1 MNNCC
6 TECATVNDVPVYVA
20 EADGS
25 TGKRWINALP
35 RPRDSAN
42 YSLTVVWQGRYKS
55 DARYTDAWIK
65 AAKPWTPGN
74 VPCTATNNCV
84 DDNHGYRLNTDVI

>member
-6 TECATVNDVPVYVA
+6 TVNDVPIVVA
-20 EADGS
+20 EADES
-25 TGKRWINALP
+25 TGKRWINDLP

-42 YSLTVVWQGRYKS
+42 YSLTVVWRGRYKS

-74 VPCTATNNCV
+74 DPCTATYNCV
-84 DDNHGYRLNTDVI
+84 DDNHGYRLNTDFI